1 MTDKQRIA
9 ALREALIK
17 AGTPDSPLVFYDY
30 WRNRAVERL
39 HAINSIVL
47 EALKADDRAEIAG
60 GEQ

>member
-1 MTDKQRIA
+1 MTDKQRIE

-17 AGTPDSPLVFYDY
+17 AGTPGSPLFFYDY
-30 WRNRAVERL
+30 WRDRAVERL
-39 HAINSIVL
+39 HVINSIVL